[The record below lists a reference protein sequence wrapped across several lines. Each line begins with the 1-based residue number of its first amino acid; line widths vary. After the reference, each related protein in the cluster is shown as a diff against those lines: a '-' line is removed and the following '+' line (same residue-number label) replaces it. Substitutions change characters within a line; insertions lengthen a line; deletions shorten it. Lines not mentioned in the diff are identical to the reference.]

1 MSTKAQATEK
11 LATAA
16 HKVVDDL
23 AERAVPLEIRA
34 KEQVSR
40 ASKTVSESAEEARAK
55 ASDAATRAQETM
67 REHPFATAG
76 VAFAAGLL
84 TSMFLR
90 RR

>member
-1 MSTKAQATEK
+1 MSNKAQATEK

-34 KEQVSR
+34 KEQVGR
-40 ASKTVSESAEEARAK
+40 ASQTVSESAEQAK
-55 ASDAATRAQETM
+55 AKATDAASRAESTI
-67 REHPFATAG
+67 REHPFAAAG